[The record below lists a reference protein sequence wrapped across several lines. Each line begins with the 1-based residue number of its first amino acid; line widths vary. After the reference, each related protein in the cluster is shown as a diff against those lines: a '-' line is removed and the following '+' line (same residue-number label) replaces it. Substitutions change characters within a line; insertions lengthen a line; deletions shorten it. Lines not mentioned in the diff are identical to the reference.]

1 MIKKAFVH
9 WHRDWDWYW
18 QAKQYRKI
26 HKLNTTQE
34 SKQHKIQQN
43 KTTLV
48 QSPLT
53 TLGHE
58 TRWACSTSLSSPL
71 QTLRQGYTGC
81 LLLEILKICWNLIT
95 LLEMCL
101 NLYGPPGNFC
111 EKCLWS
117 TTLVSRSL
125 KKLVALFYICRGP
138 MSVGWSSSSHAP
150 LNVVDSVHC
159 TAGQSN
165 ANMSWIFLEISPGI
179 SWKFVQLNL

>member
-9 WHRDWDWYW
+9 GHRDWDWYW
-18 QAKQYRKI
+18 QTKQYRKI
-26 HKLNTTQE
+26 YKLNTT
-34 SKQHKIQQN
+34 HKIQQN

-58 TRWACSTSLSSPL
+58 TRWVYSTSLSSPL
-71 QTLRQGYTGC
+71 QTLWQGYTGC

-95 LLEMCL
+95 LLEMSL

-111 EKCLWS
+111 EKCRWS

-125 KKLVALFYICRGP
+125 KKLVALFYICHGP

-150 LNVVDSVHC
+150 LNVVRFGTLHSRPKQCKHVLD
-159 TAGQSN
+159 
-165 ANMSWIFLEISPGI
+165 FFEISPGI